1 MILGRVNALESN
13 FKSHYKITY
22 QIIILYFPFK
32 EVEFPFA
39 FYKAFFWGKPQN

>member
-1 MILGRVNALESN
+1 MILERVNL
-13 FKSHYKITY
+13 KSDYEITY

-39 FYKAFFWGKPQN
+39 FYKTFFGESHKFELIN